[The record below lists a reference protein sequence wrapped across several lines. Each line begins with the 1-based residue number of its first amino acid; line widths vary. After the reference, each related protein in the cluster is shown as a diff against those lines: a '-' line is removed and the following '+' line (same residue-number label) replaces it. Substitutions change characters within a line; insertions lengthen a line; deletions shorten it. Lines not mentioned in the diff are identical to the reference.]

1 MYVDV
6 IMRLPVASN
15 SFVGIVSSNSL
26 VGLLRLDPYL
36 TFDLINTFR
45 IEVVICEENRS
56 AVIP

>member
-36 TFDLINTFR
+36 AFDLINTFR
-45 IEVVICEENRS
+45 IKVVIGEENMS

>member
-45 IEVVICEENRS
+45 IEVVIGEENRS